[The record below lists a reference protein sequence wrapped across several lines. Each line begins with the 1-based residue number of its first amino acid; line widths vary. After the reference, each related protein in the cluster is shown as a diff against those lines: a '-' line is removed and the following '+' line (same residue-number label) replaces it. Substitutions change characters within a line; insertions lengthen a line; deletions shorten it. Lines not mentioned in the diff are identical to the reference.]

1 MKQKKKWVIP
11 LCVIGVILL
20 LCAGGLWYMINHSMS
35 FSVGRCLVADN
46 GSYMFIDGNSPIIM
60 SNRKDKEGLFSGLG
74 TGDKILIFHDGIAD
88 TYPGRTGAYW
98 CVKLEDGTQADIPE
112 QVITVY
118 SDSTIGFLDACDKY
132 DNAYFERQNLV
143 LIVLQ
148 EGSGSIRHEITDV
161 RRHRIENGA
170 LDGWDITID
179 RKVPEAGTEDMAQ
192 WHLFLEVQMGD
203 VIKATDKVWIN
214 GKQSERTP
222 AISGLVGISRTPS
235 ISAYQDPWGVKL
247 TAKNITPSGLTIV
260 CTQQDGE
267 PTGELQTGSYYGLEM
282 LQDGEWVAVELLP
295 MEYELAWTSEAWMI
309 PNNAETEWEVN
320 WSRLY
325 GELPAGSYRISKS
338 VMDFRGTGD
347 YDTKTYYAGFD
358 LLDAAD
364 TSNVSYEHG
373 GFGVSVPL
381 LSGWEYKV
389 EEYSADGMSYGV
401 SFRPAGED
409 GWIDFQYWPTFGVCG
424 TGLSMKEF
432 GNGSMGTYDGGA
444 IWNFISYPASKG
456 NFVATTQGVNSW
468 WSRYGETAMEIITQ
482 VICTDTI
489 VD

>member
-112 QVITVY
+112 QVIEE
-118 SDSTIGFLDACDKY
+118 L
-132 DNAYFERQNLV
+132 
-143 LIVLQ
+143 
-148 EGSGSIRHEITDV
+148 TDV

-295 MEYELAWTSEAWMI
+295 MEYELAWTSGAWMI

-358 LLDAAD
+358 LVDAAD